1 MYFHPMKDDLP
12 LDERR
17 KLKSVDFGLTKYLDF
32 DDNTAKVKNHSR
44 QSVYLNGR
52 FCDIKFEY

>member
-1 MYFHPMKDDLP
+1 MKDDLP